1 MAQITGKAIIRV
13 NGTEL
18 RSLDEAT
25 LNPGGATRPAV
36 KGGGKVYGY
45 KEETVEPK
53 LEFEVAHTKDTS
65 LIDLGKITGATVIFE
80 TDTGDSYVLRE
91 AWTAEVPS
99 LKTSGGTVP
108 MVMSAVSC
116 ERM

>member
-25 LNPGGATRPAV
+25 LNPGGVNREAV

-53 LEFEVAHTKDTS
+53 LEFEVAHTRDTS
-65 LIDLGKITGATVIFE
+65 IIDLGKITDATVIFE
-80 TDTGDSYVLRE
+80 TDTGDRYVLRE
-91 AWTAEVPS
+91 AWTAEPPA
-99 LKTSGGTVP
+99 LKTTGGSVS
-108 MVMSAVSC
+108 MVMSAISC